1 MIETATPTPDLSGGK
16 PWSSDAPVR
25 STQISLPPGMIHFG
39 IGQPDFNLLPMDLMR
54 RAAEHRLSQQNPY
67 LLNYGAEAGDG
78 YFRLA
83 LAEFLAAHYGRPVD
97 PERLLVTGGAS
108 QGLDLICTLFTRSS
122 DRDCDRDCGV
132 IFAEEPS
139 YFLALRIFAD
149 HGLRVI
155 SLPTDEDGL
164 VPEALEEALA
174 TYKPA
179 FLYVI
184 PTFQNPTGVTQP
196 QRRRERLV
204 ELSRRHNLLIVADE
218 VYHLL
223 GYRAVPPA
231 PLALYADEAPILS
244 LGSFSK
250 ILAPGLRLGWI
261 HGTPALV
268 EKLALCGLTDSGGSL
283 NHFTSAL
290 VRSLLELDLL
300 DPYIEELKTVYA
312 ARAQALAAALR
323 RELPEA
329 HFTEA
334 EGGFFLWLTL
344 PGDVDTPTLLD
355 TAQRFQVGFQPG
367 PNFSSQDGLR
377 NAMRLSFAFHDI
389 PALELGVTRLRQALD
404 AYQAM
409 PK

>member
-1 MIETATPTPDLSGGK
+1 MIDIVSSSSVVPDLSGGK

-25 STQISLPPGMIHFG
+25 STQVSLPPGMVHFG

-54 RAAEHRLSQQNPY
+54 RAAEHRLAQDNPY

-83 LAEFLAAHYGRPVD
+83 LADFLAAHYGHPVD
-97 PERLLVTGGAS
+97 AERLLVTGGAS
-108 QGLDLICTLFTRSS
+108 QGLDLICTLFARSG
-122 DRDCDRDCGV
+122 DRSGGV

-155 SLPTDEDGL
+155 SLPTDEEGL

-174 TYKPA
+174 TYQPA
-179 FLYVI
+179 FLYLI
-184 PTFQNPTGVTQP
+184 PTFQNPTGVTLP
-196 QRRRERLV
+196 QSRRERLA
-204 ELSRRHNLLIVADE
+204 EIGRRHNLLIVADE
-218 VYHLL
+218 VYQLL
-223 GYRAVPPA
+223 NYRTVPPA

-290 VRSLLELDLL
+290 VRSVLELDLL
-300 DPYIEELKTVYA
+300 GPYVEGLKTVYA
-312 ARAQALAAALR
+312 TRAHALAAALR

-329 HFTEA
+329 RFSEA

-344 PGDVDTPTLLD
+344 PNEIDTPALLE
-355 TAQRFQVGFQPG
+355 TAKRCQVGFQPG
-367 PNFSSQDGLR
+367 PNFSSQGGLR
-377 NAMRLSFAFHDI
+377 NAMRVSFAFHDI
-389 PALELGVTRLRQALD
+389 PALEMGVTRLRQALD
-404 AYQAM
+404 AHRAAQE
-409 PK
+409 

>member
-1 MIETATPTPDLSGGK
+1 MSTTYSSTLDLSGGK

-39 IGQPDFNLLPMDLMR
+39 IGQPDFSLLPMDLVR
-54 RAAEHRLSQQNPY
+54 RAAEHRLSQNNPY

-97 PERLLVTGGAS
+97 AERLLVTGGAS
-108 QGLDLICTLFTRSS
+108 QGLDLICTLFARSG
-122 DRDCDRDCGV
+122 DV
-132 IFAEEPS
+132 IFVEEPS

-155 SLPTDEDGL
+155 SLPTDEEGL
-164 VPEALEEALA
+164 VPEAMEEALA
-174 TYKPA
+174 AHKPA
-179 FLYVI
+179 FLYLI
-184 PTFQNPTGVTQP
+184 PAFQNPTGVTLP
-196 QRRRERLV
+196 QSRRERRA
-204 ELSRRHNLLIVADE
+204 ELSRRYNLLIVADE

-223 GYRAVPPA
+223 GYRTAPPA
-231 PLALYADEAPILS
+231 PLALYAEEACILS

-300 DPYIEELKTVYA
+300 APYIEELKTIYA
-312 ARAQALAAALR
+312 TRAQALTAALHR
-323 RELPEA
+323 DLPEA
-329 HFTEA
+329 RFSDA

-344 PGDVDTPTLLD
+344 PDDVDTPTLLNV
-355 TAQRFQVGFQPG
+355 ARRFQVGFQPG
-367 PNFSSQDGLR
+367 PNFSSQDGLH
-377 NAMRLSFAFHDI
+377 NAMRLSFAFHNI
-389 PALELGVTRLRQALD
+389 PALELGVTRLRQTLD
-404 AYQAM
+404 ACRAA